1 MKMRYLYLIPLV
13 IAVAAAVLLL
23 VPAASRVTLSATVV
37 SPKPMDEVFAYMSD
51 FRNATDWDPASVEME
66 RVSGDGGLGTQ
77 YRNVTEF
84 NGSKTTVMYSV
95 TDFRANDRVEI
106 RGENKTLRAIDT
118 MVFRRT
124 SAGTQ
129 VTYTAE
135 FTFKGVYRLVSPFLR
150 PAFGKLEAGAERGLR
165 EKLG

>member
-1 MKMRYLYLIPLV
+1 MPYMTIIPVVLAALV
-13 IAVAAAVLLL
+13 AVFLF

-37 SPKPMDEVFAYMSD
+37 SQKPLEEVFAYMAN
-51 FRNATDWDPASVEME
+51 FENATEWDPASVEME
-66 RVSGDGGLGTQ
+66 RVSGDGTLGTQ

-84 NGSKTTVMYSV
+84 NGNKTTVMYSV
-95 TDFRANDRVEI
+95 TDYRVNDRVEI
-106 RGENKTLRAIDT
+106 RGENNTLSAIDT

-135 FTFKGVYRLVSPFLR
+135 FTFKGIYRIASPFLR
-150 PAFGKLEAGAERGLR
+150 PAFNKLEEGAERGLR